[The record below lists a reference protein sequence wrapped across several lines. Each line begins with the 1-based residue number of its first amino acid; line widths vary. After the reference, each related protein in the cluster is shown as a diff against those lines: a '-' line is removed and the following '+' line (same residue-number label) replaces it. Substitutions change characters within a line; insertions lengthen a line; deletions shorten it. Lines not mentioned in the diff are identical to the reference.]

1 MLNYLFK
8 IYLKKRL
15 QALSIEEDFYIT
27 NKHLSQEKKENIQ
40 LNKFNII
47 WRNSY
52 ENIPFY
58 KNWKEKHNLPN
69 KIYNLS
75 QLEDFPVL
83 TKKII
88 SDNRNLVFKTPGIKR
103 QTLTGG
109 TSGIATPFPMN
120 LSDADSAWINT
131 FTGRSLNQIY
141 PRSKLLMI
149 WGHSHL
155 FSGRHVILK
164 DFRNKIKDYLNN
176 ITRVSAYDLSDKNL
190 QKIINMII
198 KTKPKYIIGYGSCLK
213 AILNFCTLNKI
224 RLSAFK
230 IRRIVNTSETLS
242 DYDANK
248 LEELFNCP
256 VINEYGMAEAGVIGY
271 SVSALYPINIFYR
284 DFILFEK
291 SKRIIL
297 TTIGQKCFPLINYD
311 TEDLVCEDYNGS
323 IYFLKSLA
331 GKERDV
337 IKIEDLDCKLHTI
350 SVIVL
355 DHIFKQLDSLRSIHY
370 SSKKNMLHIYFSYF
384 GDRPSNSSLLE
395 ILVKGLK
402 IEGIHLRKEIVKFI
416 PIDEPIKTKA
426 GKRKV
431 IIKER

>member
-131 FTGRSLNQIY
+131 FTGR
-141 PRSKLLMI
+141 
-149 WGHSHL
+149 
-155 FSGRHVILK
+155 
-164 DFRNKIKDYLNN
+164 
-176 ITRVSAYDLSDKNL
+176 
-190 QKIINMII
+190 
-198 KTKPKYIIGYGSCLK
+198 
-213 AILNFCTLNKI
+213 
-224 RLSAFK
+224 
-230 IRRIVNTSETLS
+230 
-242 DYDANK
+242 
-248 LEELFNCP
+248 
-256 VINEYGMAEAGVIGY
+256 
-271 SVSALYPINIFYR
+271 
-284 DFILFEK
+284 
-291 SKRIIL
+291 
-297 TTIGQKCFPLINYD
+297 
-311 TEDLVCEDYNGS
+311 
-323 IYFLKSLA
+323 
-331 GKERDV
+331 
-337 IKIEDLDCKLHTI
+337 
-350 SVIVL
+350 
-355 DHIFKQLDSLRSIHY
+355 
-370 SSKKNMLHIYFSYF
+370 
-384 GDRPSNSSLLE
+384 
-395 ILVKGLK
+395 
-402 IEGIHLRKEIVKFI
+402 
-416 PIDEPIKTKA
+416 
-426 GKRKV
+426 
-431 IIKER
+431 